1 MILSDVISDISED
14 SILFPFADMKV
25 VKIFSLTDA
34 TAVWEPWPGKKKDV
48 YFWGEFENGVKFG
61 IDSKG
66 LHCLFVKS

>member
-1 MILSDVISDISED
+1 MILSDVIPDISED
-14 SILFPFADMKV
+14 SILFPFVDMKV

-34 TAVWEPWPGKKKDV
+34 TTSWVEWPGKKTDV